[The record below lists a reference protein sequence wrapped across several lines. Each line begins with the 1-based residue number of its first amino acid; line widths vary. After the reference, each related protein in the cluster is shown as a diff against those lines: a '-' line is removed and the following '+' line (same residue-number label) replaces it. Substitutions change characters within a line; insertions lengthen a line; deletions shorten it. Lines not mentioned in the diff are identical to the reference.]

1 MVEAM
6 VRRRRT
12 RNPFRSMDWLR
23 AAGVMYRLRAL
34 FLLLAFAIGSLVAR
48 DVVFIQQVMTLSAAE
63 AVDDAPEDGPSF
75 AQAPP
80 KLKGRPKAISR
91 RMAMNPWDPPDDDDE
106 LDDDSDSTAAGEVQ
120 VAVLPAALLMLGAP
134 ELIATQRVRLAGRD
148 ESRPTVD
155 RLPSPRGPPPV

>member
-1 MVEAM
+1 M
-6 VRRRRT
+6 
-12 RNPFRSMDWLR
+12 RSMEWLR
-23 AAGVMYRLRAL
+23 RKGFGFRLRAL
-34 FLLLAFAIGSLVAR
+34 FLLLAFALGSLIAR
-48 DVVFIQQVMTLSAAE
+48 DAVFIHQVMVVSAIDAM
-63 AVDDAPEDGPSF
+63 DDASDEEGPSVE
-75 AQAPP
+75 QAPP
-80 KLKGRPKAISR
+80 KVKGRPKGISR